1 MAHGKKRR
9 HLAQCLDFASAIE
22 AVVLLQSGSRRTIV
36 LKCEFK
42 VLLPNIA
49 RYMPILKELF
59 VNKCLL
65 RIWYDKKV

>member
-1 MAHGKKRR
+1 MERKEDIWRNVWI
-9 HLAQCLDFASAIE
+9 LPQSAIE
-22 AVVLLQSGSRRTIV
+22 AVVLLQICSRRTIV

-49 RYMPILKELF
+49 RYMPILEELF
-59 VNKCLL
+59 VNKFLL